1 MCFLEANYKNIMA
14 TCYICSK
21 PVYAVEELKALSKT
35 FHKSCFRCSG
45 RAKDGCLK
53 KLALS
58 DYMEHGN
65 EPYCK
70 FCHPKLFG
78 TAAHRQGMV
87 NSTPL
92 DQGIQQKEEATS
104 VPREENLFLKADKVR
119 RASLGKEAPVPP
131 PTASAPVSTSAPVS
145 RPSAEK
151 SVPNPCVFCGKT
163 VYHVEQLKA
172 LGLVWHK
179 RCFKC
184 SGTNKDGCMKVLSLT
199 EYVDNRNQPY
209 CRNCHTKLFGPKGS
223 NSRLG
228 SSIAYNDDIVKGRDS
243 EVVESS
249 EPTDKNLA
257 SAISSLRVVAEE
269 GTVQKKKNESKPK
282 LLDTIEGTVFT
293 ASAGGVGP
301 GQEGTTR
308 RPSLKV
314 GGNLKNEVHK
324 EKGYIGDGDEVDEE
338 EWD

>member
-1 MCFLEANYKNIMA
+1 MAA
-14 TCYICSK
+14 TCYVCSK
-21 PVYAVEELKALSKT
+21 AVYAVEELKALSKT
-35 FHKSCFRCSG
+35 WHKTCFKCSG
-45 RAKDGCLK
+45 KAKDGCGKRLN
-53 KLALS
+53 LS
-58 DYMEHGN
+58 DYMEHDN

-78 TAAHRQGMV
+78 TGAHRQGMI

-92 DQGIQQKEEATS
+92 DNKIKQEES
-104 VPREENLFLKADKVR
+104 VPKSENPFLKADKVR

-131 PTASAPVSTSAPVS
+131 PAAAASVPAPAP
-145 RPSAEK
+145 AAK
-151 SVPNPCVFCGKT
+151 SVPNPCSFCSKT
-163 VYHVEQLKA
+163 VYAVEQLKA
-172 LGLVWHK
+172 LGGVWHK

-184 SGTNKDGCMKVLSLT
+184 SGVNKDGCMKVLSLT

-228 SSIAYNDDIVKGRDS
+228 GSISHNNDTVQRRQS
-243 EVVESS
+243 EVVSSS

-257 SAISSLRVVAEE
+257 SAISSLKVVAEDGAGQE
-269 GTVQKKKNESKPK
+269 KKESNPNPQ
-282 LLDTIEGTVFT
+282 LLDAIEGSVFT

-301 GQEGTTR
+301 GQDSGGR

-324 EKGYIGDGDEVDEE
+324 EKGYVGDGDEVDES